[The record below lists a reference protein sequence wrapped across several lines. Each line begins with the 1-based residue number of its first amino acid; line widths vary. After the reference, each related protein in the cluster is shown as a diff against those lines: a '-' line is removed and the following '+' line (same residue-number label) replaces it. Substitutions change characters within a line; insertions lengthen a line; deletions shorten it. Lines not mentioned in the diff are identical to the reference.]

1 MIRTLIIL
9 LVGALGVGLYLP
21 DSRALILARA
31 EPLLEPVYQWTT
43 ERELLEM
50 GRTLSSY
57 VTGRNDGSFRRRDLD
72 SWLDSEYPQRA
83 DRVDS
88 WGTPYVAEVNS
99 STVQVQS
106 AGPDRVFG
114 TPDDILSEEP
124 RN

>member
-1 MIRTLIIL
+1 MIRNLMLL

-21 DSRALILARA
+21 DSRALILTRA
-31 EPLLEPVYQWTT
+31 EPLLRPVYQWTT

-50 GRTLSSY
+50 GRNLSTH
-57 VTGRNDGSFRRRDLD
+57 VTGRDGASFQRRELD
-72 SWLDSEYPQRA
+72 SWLDSEYPERA

-88 WGTPYVAEVNS
+88 WGTPYVAEVNR

-106 AGPDRVFG
+106 AGPDRTFG
-114 TPDDILSEEP
+114 TLDDILSEEP

>member
-1 MIRTLIIL
+1 
-9 LVGALGVGLYLP
+9 LVSTCLT
-21 DSRALILARA
+21 R
-31 EPLLEPVYQWTT
+31 
-43 ERELLEM
+43 ERSFS
-50 GRTLSSY
+50 RTLSSY